1 MAYLLRSELE
11 IGYVVLA
18 VVGGSAIL
26 NFALYA
32 LQPRLARAVV
42 FASPA
47 IGLASWTALIA
58 ATKGVASPFIAGLW
72 LEIILSSMIFPPAGI
87 VVVTGGCLLA
97 LIGQQAFLG
106 FYGAQLV
113 LTLELGFV
121 AAMGTVSAALRMRSL
136 RSEARMVEEQQA
148 LGARV
153 VRLEGEVE
161 GERALG
167 RVGENVGRL
176 AHRLKNAV
184 HSLHGFAS
192 LIEPNLAEAGKP
204 ALAGLRAA
212 IDDLEELAR
221 LTLEEGS
228 DLRAGE
234 PEASQAA
241 EAIHAALREARD
253 TSPKVR
259 WLVDGSDELPAVTVP
274 ASDIYEVVQIL
285 LRNAIEAMNGEGE
298 GELEFGSRDGD
309 VVVRVR
315 DHGPGLPPGDAE
327 ALFRAGYTTK
337 ADGSGYG
344 LFLAR
349 RVLRRH
355 GGRLE
360 ARSASTG
367 GAVFEAVL
375 PTVELQTDASAPGQA
390 ENS

>member
-26 NFALYA
+26 NFALYV
-32 LQPRLARAVV
+32 LQPRLARVVV
-42 FASPA
+42 FASPV

-58 ATKGVASPFIAGLW
+58 ATKGVGSPFIAGLW

-97 LIGQQAFLG
+97 LILQQAFLG
-106 FYGAQLV
+106 WYGVQLA

-121 AAMGTVSAALRMRSL
+121 AAMGTVSAALRIRSS
-136 RSEARMVEEQQA
+136 RAEARMVEERQA

-184 HSLHGFAS
+184 HSLRGFAS
-192 LIEPNLAEAGKP
+192 LIEPNLEEAGKP
-204 ALAGLRAA
+204 ALTGLRAA

-221 LTLEEGS
+221 ITLDEGS
-228 DLRAGE
+228 DLRRGDR
-234 PEASQAA
+234 EASRAA

-285 LRNAIEAMNGEGE
+285 LRNAIEAMNGEGQ
-298 GELEFGSRDGD
+298 GELEFGSRDDD

-360 ARSASTG
+360 ARSASGG

-375 PTVELQTDASAPGQA
+375 PTVGLQTNSSAPSLA